1 LSKKNISQLD
11 LRLDIETDHFEDFN
25 IFYSQ
30 DLLKIDNIKIPN
42 IIKFYRADKF
52 DTKFINSNNDV
63 WEYYYSGSRV
73 YLNFSKF
80 NKYQKKLAKY
90 LFAIYIQ
97 YNSPSNLSGKLTAYR
112 YLINEL
118 VSKEEKLN
126 FKNIKNIL
134 EGIVDKYQQYY
145 FIKFM
150 AKQLFLENF
159 YKFNEDQEYD
169 LEFIKRPS
177 SFNSNL
183 YYQEYEDR
191 IDYPLITMIQQG
203 FTALNYDL
211 VTKPQSVK
219 DDTLLYTSILGLVYI
234 SGLRPVQL
242 AKLSVNDI
250 KQDTT
255 RDLDNFHRYSILIPY
270 AKQARYIHEKI
281 AVKLPEEV
289 ANIVL
294 AYIARYKLC
303 PDEKLFNMG
312 DNAAKFCQFALNTQ
326 LFDFSPEAYKSAV
339 LCGEMI
345 QQKYSYSDFR
355 HHVGYS
361 LAMAGSTAEEIAYI
375 LGHSSLATARHYIF
389 STPEMAQIRA
399 QALGRNA
406 LYKQMIAMLLTGRLV
421 YKKNWRDKRVLG
433 NIGANI
439 HHDIGGCSYKEK
451 CLFQPVR
458 NCYGCIYFHP
468 FVDADHTNVLNS
480 IQEEINDLI
489 KLSDGIG
496 ISRNP
501 LIRVHESTKFEIE
514 SVIMRCKMYKEDN
527 YEY

>member
-1 LSKKNISQLD
+1 MSKKNISQLD
-11 LRLDIETDHFEDFN
+11 LRLDIETDHFEYFN

-183 YYQEYEDR
+183 YYQE
-191 IDYPLITMIQQG
+191 
-203 FTALNYDL
+203 
-211 VTKPQSVK
+211 
-219 DDTLLYTSILGLVYI
+219 
-234 SGLRPVQL
+234 
-242 AKLSVNDI
+242 
-250 KQDTT
+250 
-255 RDLDNFHRYSILIPY
+255 
-270 AKQARYIHEKI
+270 
-281 AVKLPEEV
+281 
-289 ANIVL
+289 
-294 AYIARYKLC
+294 
-303 PDEKLFNMG
+303 
-312 DNAAKFCQFALNTQ
+312 
-326 LFDFSPEAYKSAV
+326 
-339 LCGEMI
+339 
-345 QQKYSYSDFR
+345 
-355 HHVGYS
+355 
-361 LAMAGSTAEEIAYI
+361 
-375 LGHSSLATARHYIF
+375 
-389 STPEMAQIRA
+389 
-399 QALGRNA
+399 
-406 LYKQMIAMLLTGRLV
+406 
-421 YKKNWRDKRVLG
+421 
-433 NIGANI
+433 
-439 HHDIGGCSYKEK
+439 
-451 CLFQPVR
+451 
-458 NCYGCIYFHP
+458 
-468 FVDADHTNVLNS
+468 
-480 IQEEINDLI
+480 
-489 KLSDGIG
+489 
-496 ISRNP
+496 
-501 LIRVHESTKFEIE
+501 
-514 SVIMRCKMYKEDN
+514 
-527 YEY
+527 